1 MLDLALFWLLAL
13 GISSPGSA
21 EVIRV
26 EMPLTHGVSERHRLV
41 VRTTAD
47 LNQLRR
53 VVAMRFRSISSG
65 VVPIE
70 DLELLSGR
78 CRRWA
83 LEEEEECWTLR
94 YKDKNSGT
102 GLVDALLRRVSPL
115 LLTHGIRFL
124 LNYGS
129 LLGAVRQTGMHLIYP
144 TTIHFSLWV
153 LIVLYTYQYACAP
166 FLSRQTGS
174 AT

>member
-78 CRRWA
+78 CRRRA

-153 LIVLYTYQYACAP
+153 LIVL
-166 FLSRQTGS
+166 FF
-174 AT
+174 